1 MDLSGEDRR
10 RKYEEEGIREEA
22 PEEIQRESKQR
33 KHVSLGSLGIIGVV
47 LAVGLA
53 TILIGCGNGES
64 TPQTALV
71 PDSILYADAHAKTT
85 RWPWQEGP
93 ASPGSRFP
101 FLLEFATLSERPLEG
116 DGIAAEILIP
126 GEYPR
131 GGEEDNVGPGD
142 QPLTYEKD
150 VKNTGEFILWQVW
163 PKKHTSRSSSTTAWK
178 HGRPAD
184 FATKNT
190 RVAQPAAKSSRK
202 NTCCSRSAEIHRQAK
217 LRTFGLG
224 RTSREGA
231 RPSGRTRFH
240 LGISVESSDLPLD
253 LIPDRGIA
261 A

>member
-33 KHVSLGSLGIIGVV
+33 KPVSLGSLGIIGVV

-64 TPQTALV
+64 TPQTTLV
-71 PDSILYADAHAKTT
+71 PDSILYDDAHAKTT

-163 PKKHTSRSSSTTAWK
+163 PKKHFTVLVYNSMEAWEARGLCDQE
-178 HGRPAD
+178 HEG
-184 FATKNT
+184 
-190 RVAQPAAKSSRK
+190 QPAAKFDEIEGGPTCTRATQLEKEHLLLKISRNPSTGEAK
-202 NTCCSRSAEIHRQAK
+202 NLWT
-217 LRTFGLG
+217 G
-224 RTSREGA
+224 
-231 RPSGRTRFH
+231 
-240 LGISVESSDLPLD
+240 
-253 LIPDRGIA
+253 PDQP
-261 A
+261 